1 MYAMKLQ
8 HDKRILS
15 KQKQHLLV
23 PIVPISEPCLYFRI
37 FSVYFDVK
45 SRTMLWW
52 WCVSVCIGK
61 STERLVVAAVKASNF
76 HCKDHCQEIGQRNR
90 RRQRSTITT
99 IIIIIPS
106 YDIKWATYFYS
117 GERKRGSHVFTF
129 SKKEKKVANKEQ
141 GREVILLCSSNL
153 LKINTAEILYRVRS
167 FFVTVSFVFYWW

>member
-1 MYAMKLQ
+1 MLWSCNTIKGFFQ
-8 HDKRILS
+8 
-15 KQKQHLLV
+15 KQKHLLV
-23 PIVPISEPCLYFRI
+23 PIVPISERCLYFGI
-37 FSVYFDVK
+37 FLVYFDVK

-61 STERLVVAAVKASNF
+61 STERLVVAVKASNF
-76 HCKDHCQEIGQRNR
+76 HCKDHCQEMGQRNR

-117 GERKRGSHVFTF
+117 GERRRSSHVFTV
-129 SKKEKKVANKEQ
+129 SKKKKKSQIRSRE

-153 LKINTAEILYRVRS
+153 LKINTAEILYRIRS
-167 FFVTVSFVFYWW
+167 FFV